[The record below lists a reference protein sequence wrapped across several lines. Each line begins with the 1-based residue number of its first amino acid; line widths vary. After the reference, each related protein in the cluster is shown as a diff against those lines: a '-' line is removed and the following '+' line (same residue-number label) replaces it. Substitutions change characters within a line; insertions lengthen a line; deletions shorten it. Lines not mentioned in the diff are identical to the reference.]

1 MALTYRQRRRAHR
14 ERINAGGVGYFRRL
28 GPGIVTGA
36 ADDDP
41 SGIATYSQ
49 VGAASGNRLLW
60 SAPILLPLAFAVQEA
75 CARLALVTG
84 TGLAGIIKQRLPR
97 PLLYLCVMLVVVAN
111 TVNIA
116 ADLGSMAAALRLL
129 VPVPQALGVIAFAV
143 AIGVAELY
151 IPYHR
156 YARVLRWLCLSLLAY
171 VAVLF
176 VAHVDWGNVVQS
188 IVQPHIEWGKLDI
201 AFLIALAGTT
211 ISPYLFFWQAAEE
224 VEERQVATAEHPQSE
239 HITAMRID
247 VFAGML
253 TGVLAM
259 AAIMITAASTL
270 HVNGIT
276 NIETAEQAAEALR
289 PVAGDYAGVLFLLG
303 IVGTGLLT
311 VPVLAGAS
319 AYAVSETFGWRESLE
334 KKPNEAR
341 AFYGLIV
348 LSIGVGL
355 LLNFVGVNPIQFLFI
370 AAVTNGLA
378 APILMAVIW
387 YLAQDERLLGRW
399 KSPLWSKVLLGAAI
413 VGMTALPVLWLLA
426 P

>member
-1 MALTYRQRRRAHR
+1 
-14 ERINAGGVGYFRRL
+14 
-28 GPGIVTGA
+28 
-36 ADDDP
+36 
-41 SGIATYSQ
+41 
-49 VGAASGNRLLW
+49 
-60 SAPILLPLAFAVQEA
+60 
-75 CARLALVTG
+75 
-84 TGLAGIIKQRLPR
+84 
-97 PLLYLCVMLVVVAN
+97 
-111 TVNIA
+111 
-116 ADLGSMAAALRLL
+116 
-129 VPVPQALGVIAFAV
+129 
-143 AIGVAELY
+143 
-151 IPYHR
+151 
-156 YARVLRWLCLSLLAY
+156 
-171 VAVLF
+171 
-176 VAHVDWGNVVQS
+176 
-188 IVQPHIEWGKLDI
+188 VQPHIEWGKLDI

-247 VFAGML
+247 VLAGML

-413 VGMTALPVLWLLA
+413 VGMAALPVLWLLA